1 MRVDTLNNTAAIPL
15 VSHRKSDDDYQ
26 AVVAQIN
33 DRWRVIV
40 CKDGIQWILQRR
52 TRAESPDGARW
63 EGRSYLRSRNA
74 LISVSRDSAGEI
86 NPKAAAIL
94 EALPSMIGIGGA
106 I

>member
-1 MRVDTLNNTAAIPL
+1 MRADTFNITAAIPP
-15 VSHRKSDDDYQ
+15 VSHRESNDHYQ
-26 AVVAQIN
+26 AVVTHLN

-63 EGRSYLRSRNA
+63 ESRSFLRSRNA
-74 LISVSRDSAGEI
+74 LIGVSHGNAGEI
-86 NPKAAAIL
+86 DPNAAAIL
-94 EALPSMIGIGGA
+94 EALPMMIGIGGQ